1 MSIKIHIPS
10 YFQSYTNNKEVVEAN
25 GSTVGEC
32 LEHLVSRFPSFKTMI
47 FFKDGKAIS
56 FLGVFVNGEYS
67 SPEKPVKSG
76 DEIIIEAVGG

>member
-25 GSTVGEC
+25 GTTVGEC
-32 LEHLVSRFPSFKTMI
+32 LEQLVKQFPEFKTMI
-47 FFKDGKAIS
+47 FFKDGRLMA

-76 DEIIIEAVGG
+76 DEIIIEAAGG